1 MMEAIDIVKKLLETE
16 DLDIF
21 SKNISD
27 ISSEEILYLFVCNF
41 SYDGNIDKLYYIIDH
56 PSCSMNVA
64 LKIFYLLDGYSFL
77 LGNLDMFSDSTVLLL
92 LDRLYT
98 GLVSSQ
104 FCKGNIEIQSEF
116 TKVQIYKLKKLDINV
131 PTYILFG
138 MEGNYIDSTL

>member
-1 MMEAIDIVKKLLETE
+1 
-16 DLDIF
+16 
-21 SKNISD
+21 
-27 ISSEEILYLFVCNF
+27 
-41 SYDGNIDKLYYIIDH
+41 DH

-64 LKIFYLLDGYSFL
+64 LKMFYLLDGYSFL
-77 LGNLDMFSDSTVLLL
+77 LGNLDIFSDSTVLLL

-98 GLVSSQ
+98 GLVSNQ